1 MTDKI
6 RFLEEIASNGHVAL
20 KIMQYD
26 GWIMRF
32 SNGYTGRANS
42 ISLIYPSTIPLEEKI
57 SYCEKCYEKQGLPAN
72 FKLTENDKELSD
84 LLAKRGYQ
92 IVTPTDV
99 MLLDNLQDGSNQLF
113 KETCFSDKP
122 DEWLP
127 YYFDFENISEIKNQ
141 DTFKKMLSKV
151 LVDTIYCSVLH
162 EGKVAACA
170 SAAIEQGYAL
180 IQNVIVNEKL
190 RGLGLG
196 EKLCRALIAKAKEHG
211 AEHAYLQV
219 VQTNEIA
226 ASLYEKLGFKKV
238 YTYWYMKQQRRD
250 KMLKIKRLTIND
262 KEIITDVFTSVFTKE
277 PWNDDWSDTN
287 QLDMYIND
295 LVGQG
300 YSLTY
305 GLFEDDEL
313 IGISM
318 GYIKHWYRGTEYII
332 NEFCV
337 KTERQGTGAGSFFI
351 VEIEKAIKKMGLK
364 QIFLLTDSNVPA
376 YNFYKKNGF
385 VECTTNVA
393 FAKWIAD

>member
-84 LLAKRGYQ
+84 LLARRGYQ

-99 MLLDNLQDGSNQLF
+99 MLLDNLQDGSDQLF
-113 KETCFSDKP
+113 KDTCFSDKP

-226 ASLYEKLGFKKV
+226 ARLYEKLGFKKV
-238 YTYWYMKQQRRD
+238 YSYWYMK
-250 KMLKIKRLTIND
+250 K
-262 KEIITDVFTSVFTKE
+262 
-277 PWNDDWSDTN
+277 
-287 QLDMYIND
+287 
-295 LVGQG
+295 
-300 YSLTY
+300 
-305 GLFEDDEL
+305 
-313 IGISM
+313 
-318 GYIKHWYRGTEYII
+318 
-332 NEFCV
+332 
-337 KTERQGTGAGSFFI
+337 
-351 VEIEKAIKKMGLK
+351 
-364 QIFLLTDSNVPA
+364 
-376 YNFYKKNGF
+376 
-385 VECTTNVA
+385 
-393 FAKWIAD
+393 